1 MPSIS
6 FAGIAS
12 GLDTEALI
20 RSTLQQQRQLS
31 IGPITKRIQ
40 ELRDVNDAIGGLS
53 TLASDLRRTV
63 EGFRVVGGGAVGK
76 RFSSSSEGVATGA
89 ASNGAGI
96 GTFEITV
103 QSLAKQGVGSFTDR
117 FNSPT
122 GAVAAG
128 IDDGASAENRSI
140 SITFGEGDSAETV
153 SVAVTSTT
161 SATDIVDAVNEKA
174 TQGSAA
180 LVNQGTASS
189 PSYAIVFSSKESGVE
204 RGAISLTAGAALTN
218 TGAFTSSTTSQATDA
233 TFSLSGLG
241 GTVRRSSN
249 TVSDIL
255 PGVTLNLG
263 SLGTTT
269 ISVKTDS
276 SKTAKGVADFVDRFN
291 RIVSY
296 TKEQNTV
303 TFESDSKD
311 TTPTFAPLSSTQIDE
326 GLVSAIRS
334 TVQSS
339 RSGRNSA
346 IATLADMGI
355 TTARDGT
362 LSLDS
367 KKLDAAIANDSGS
380 VEKLLQQLGDTLAA
394 PGGAIAQFT
403 RFGGQ
408 FDALKQAN
416 NRQIDSY
423 NRRAESAEKILSR
436 QEDEMRTR
444 FSRLESL
451 MGGLQQQQMALSSL
465 VRR

>member
-12 GLDTEALI
+12 GLDTEALV

-31 IGPITKRIQ
+31 IGPITKRIG
-40 ELRDVNDAIGGLS
+40 ELRDLNDAIGGLS
-53 TLASDLRRTV
+53 TLASDLRRSV
-63 EGFRVVGGGAVGK
+63 DGFRVVGGGAVGK
-76 RFSSSSEGVATGA
+76 RLSSSSEGVATGV
-89 ASNGAGI
+89 ASNGAAV

-103 QSLAKQGVGSFTDR
+103 QSLAKQGVGSFADR
-117 FNSPT
+117 FDSPT
-122 GAVAAG
+122 AAVAAG
-128 IDDGASAENRSI
+128 IDDGASAENRRI
-140 SITFGEGDSAETV
+140 SITFGDGDSAETV
-153 SVAVTSTT
+153 SVAITSTT
-161 SATDIVDAVNEKA
+161 SVTEIVDAVNGKA

-180 LVNQGTASS
+180 LGNQGTTSS
-189 PSYAIVFSSKESGVE
+189 PSYAIVFSSKESGIE
-204 RGAISLTAGAALTN
+204 RGAIKLSAGAALTN
-218 TGAFTSSTTSQATDA
+218 IGAFAGSTTSQAADA

-249 TVSDIL
+249 SVSDIL

-276 SKTAKGVADFVDRFN
+276 SKTAKGVTDFVDRFN
-291 RIVSY
+291 RVVSY
-296 TKEQNTV
+296 TQEQNAV
-303 TFESDSKD
+303 TFEGDSKD
-311 TTPTFAPLSSTQIDE
+311 APLSLTQIDE
-326 GLVSAIRS
+326 GFVSAIRS
-334 TVQSS
+334 GVRSS
-339 RSGRNSA
+339 RSGRNSS

-362 LSLDS
+362 LSLDT
-367 KKLDAAIANDSGS
+367 KKLDAAIANDPGS

-394 PGGAIAQFT
+394 PGGAIDQFT

-408 FDALKQAN
+408 FDTLKQAN
-416 NRQIDSY
+416 NGQIDSY

-436 QEDEMRTR
+436 QEDQIRTR
-444 FSRLESL
+444 YSRLESL
-451 MGGLQQQQMALSSL
+451 MGGLQQQQIALSSL

>member
-6 FAGIAS
+6 FGGIAS
-12 GLDTEALI
+12 GLDTEALV

-31 IGPITKRIQ
+31 IGPITKRIG
-40 ELRDVNDAIGGLS
+40 ELRDVNDAIAGLS
-53 TLASDLRRTV
+53 TRAADLRRSV

-76 RFSSSSEGVATGA
+76 RLSSSSESVATGV

-122 GAVAAG
+122 SAVAAG

-140 SITFGEGDSAETV
+140 SVTFGSGDSAETV
-153 SVAVTSTT
+153 SVALTSTT
-161 SATDIVDAVNEKA
+161 SPTDIVDAVNGKA

-204 RGAISLTAGAALTN
+204 RGNISLTAGAALTN
-218 TGAFTSSTTSQATDA
+218 SGAFSGATTSQAADA
-233 TFSLSGLG
+233 TFSLSGLA

-269 ISVKTDS
+269 ISIKTDS
-276 SKTAKGVADFVDRFN
+276 SKTAKGVTDFVDRFN
-291 RIVSY
+291 RVISF
-296 TKEQNTV
+296 TQEQNTV
-303 TFESDSKD
+303 TFEGDTKD
-311 TTPTFAPLSSTQIDE
+311 AVPTFAPLSSTQIDE
-326 GLVSAIRS
+326 GFVSAL
-334 TVQSS
+334 
-339 RSGRNSA
+339 RSGVRSSA
-346 IATLADMGI
+346 SGRSSSIATLADMGI

-362 LSLDS
+362 LSLDT
-367 KKLDAAIANDSGS
+367 KKLDAAIANDSGA
-380 VEKLLQQLGDTLAA
+380 VEQLLQKLGDTLAA
-394 PGGAIAQFT
+394 PGGAIDQFT

-408 FDALKQAN
+408 FDGIKQAN

-436 QEDEMRTR
+436 QEEQMRTR

-451 MGGLQQQQMALSSL
+451 MGGLQQQQAALSSL

>member
-1 MPSIS
+1 
-6 FAGIAS
+6 
-12 GLDTEALI
+12 
-20 RSTLQQQRQLS
+20 
-31 IGPITKRIQ
+31 
-40 ELRDVNDAIGGLS
+40 
-53 TLASDLRRTV
+53 
-63 EGFRVVGGGAVGK
+63 
-76 RFSSSSEGVATGA
+76 
-89 ASNGAGI
+89 
-96 GTFEITV
+96 
-103 QSLAKQGVGSFTDR
+103 
-117 FNSPT
+117 
-122 GAVAAG
+122 
-128 IDDGASAENRSI
+128 
-140 SITFGEGDSAETV
+140 
-153 SVAVTSTT
+153 
-161 SATDIVDAVNEKA
+161 
-174 TQGSAA
+174 
-180 LVNQGTASS
+180 
-189 PSYAIVFSSKESGVE
+189 VFSSKESGVE
-204 RGAISLTAGAALTN
+204 RGAISLTAGTALTN
-218 TGAFTSSTTSQATDA
+218 TGAFTSSTTSQAADA

-255 PGVTLNLG
+255 PGVTLNIG

-291 RIVSY
+291 RIISY

-303 TFESDSKD
+303 TFEGDSKD
-311 TTPTFAPLSSTQIDE
+311 ATPTFAPLSSTQIDE

-334 TVQSS
+334 GVRSS
-339 RSGRNSA
+339 RSGRSSA

-380 VEKLLQQLGDTLAA
+380 VEQLLQQLGDTLAA
-394 PGGAIAQFT
+394 PGGAIDQFT

-408 FDALKQAN
+408 FDSLKQAN